1 MFSFVCIEKAA
12 NWNYI
17 DMNDPKA
24 IRVSWENPYRHS
36 EGFLELSDPKA
47 SFVLTRW
54 VVPCQKQVV
63 GFFLCTD

>member
-24 IRVSWENPYRHS
+24 TRVSWENPYRHS
-36 EGFLELSDPKA
+36 EGFLELWP
-47 SFVLTRW
+47 
-54 VVPCQKQVV
+54 
-63 GFFLCTD
+63 